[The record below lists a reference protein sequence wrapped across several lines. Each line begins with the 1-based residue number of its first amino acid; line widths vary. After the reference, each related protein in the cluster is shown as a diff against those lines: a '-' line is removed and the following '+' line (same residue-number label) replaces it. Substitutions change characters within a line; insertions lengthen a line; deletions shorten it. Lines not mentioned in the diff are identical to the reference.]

1 MKRYKLIQLL
11 CDMKNRYH
19 AVVQFDT
26 GYYCVGTYDA
36 YGIKLIKDARWLS
49 KDDAINFL
57 IGSNF

>member
-1 MKRYKLIQLL
+1 
-11 CDMKNRYH
+11 MKNRYH